1 MHTKLLY
8 LKALYLFF
16 FFIVS
21 GISAAAQATQLSV
34 LLNNASKADSLAA
47 TAALYQMPGNVLISI
62 KALNDSVSFNVPVN
76 KTYLLQVSAVGK
88 KTVRKTIPVKSLPL
102 NVTVSLVNNASDLE
116 GVLVVAKRPFI
127 KQEDDKTIVD
137 AEPLA
142 SASSN
147 AYEVLEKTPGAVLI
161 DGNVYLN
168 SSTAAV
174 IQINGRE
181 VKMSAEEVS
190 ALLKNLPAN
199 SVVKIEI
206 LRTPSAKYDASSS
219 GGIINIVLKKGV
231 KPGTSGTVNAEYSQ
245 GRYGNGGAGFSLNNN
260 NGKLKTNLGY
270 AFYRRKNFEDLASNR
285 IFKDTILSQHAY
297 TRYPSFSHFIN
308 GGIDYEISKNLTIGY
323 STRLSLGLNNNNSY
337 NDIETFTLAQ
347 PLPFATSLART
358 SNRNNNFNFNN
369 DVDIELKLD
378 SLGSNWKNE
387 FTFNINN
394 SKSTVQYDNILLQ
407 PIDTSLAGN
416 GLTRS
421 PRHYFA
427 WESDLE
433 KKIEKWTI
441 EAGGK
446 FSSSKLNSKADFT
459 ITQNA
464 NTFPDRTK
472 TAEFVYHE
480 KISSLYLQLSRKFGG
495 LSVKPGIRMEVTNMR
510 GNELTYDT
518 GFSIRRTDFFPYV
531 YLRHK
536 LFNLFGMN
544 ISANA
549 IFRKS
554 ISRPGYGALNPTPV
568 YVDQF
573 VYNIGNPSLQ
583 PQFTTNY
590 EFNITADEYPVF
602 SIGKNEIRD
611 IFTSVTYEDTSTK
624 IIYNTYDNLGKNDEF
639 YIRAIAGIPPGKKYF
654 FYTGAQHNLNR
665 YQGSYQKRPF
675 DYTNGSWL
683 FFMFHSYRMKSNTT
697 LSTFGFYRLRSLFNF
712 YELQPFGMVNFSVNQ
727 ALLKKKANI
736 ILSVNDIF
744 RTMRFDFKLQQ
755 ASINATGSRF
765 NDSRRLTLK
774 FIYNFGI
781 KPKQEGR
788 MNFDMPEQG

>member
-1 MHTKLLY
+1 MKSVYILVFLICTGLT
-8 LKALYLFF
+8 
-16 FFIVS
+16 V
-21 GISAAAQATQLSV
+21 AAQNTQLNIS
-34 LLNNASKADSLAA
+34 LNNTNKLDSVDA
-47 TAALYQMPGNVLISI
+47 TATLYQLPDSVRITT

-76 KTYLLQVSAVGK
+76 KTYLLQLSAVGK
-88 KTVRKTIPVKSLPL
+88 KTVLKNIQVKNLPL
-102 NVTVSLVNNASDLE
+102 NVNISMVNNASDLE
-116 GVLVVAKRPFI
+116 GVVVVAKRSFI

-137 AEPLA
+137 AEPL
-142 SASSN
+142 STTSSN

-168 SSTAAV
+168 SSTPAV

-231 KPGTSGTVNAEYSQ
+231 KLGTSGSVNAEYSQ
-245 GRYGNGGAGFSLNNN
+245 GRYTNGGAGFSLSNN
-260 NGKLKTNLGY
+260 NGKLKTNLAY
-270 AFYRRKNFEDLASNR
+270 SFYHRKNFEDLSSR
-285 IFKDTILSQHAY
+285 RFFKDTILAQHAY
-297 TRYPSFSHFIN
+297 TRYPSFSHFLN
-308 GGIDYEISKNLTIGY
+308 AGFDYEVNKK
-323 STRLSLGLNNNNSY
+323 LSVSYGARVTAGRNNNNS
-337 NDIETFTLAQ
+337 NNIIELLAAGQ
-347 PLPFATSLART
+347 PAALATSNALT

-369 DVDIELKLD
+369 DLDINFKLD
-378 SLGSNWKNE
+378 SLGSEWTNE
-387 FTFNINN
+387 LSFNINRG
-394 SKSTVQYDNILLQ
+394 KSRQHYDNILIQ
-407 PIDTSLAGN
+407 PLNSSIAGD
-416 GLTRS
+416 GLTNAR
-421 PRHYFA
+421 RYYFA
-427 WESDLE
+427 WESDLV
-433 KKIEKWTI
+433 KKIKTLTL
-441 EAGGK
+441 EAGTK
-446 FSSSKLNSKADFT
+446 FSSNKLNNEAGFTLTKGSLTSYDSSKSARFKYREE
-459 ITQNA
+459 IA
-464 NTFPDRTK
+464 S
-472 TAEFVYHE
+472 V
-480 KISSLYLQLSRKFGG
+480 YLQLSKKIGG
-495 LSVKPGIRMEVTNMR
+495 LSIKPGIRMEHTNMR

-518 GFSIRRTDFFPYV
+518 GFSIKRTDFFPYV

-536 LFNLFGMN
+536 LFNLFGMD
-544 ISANA
+544 ISANG

-573 VYNIGNPSLQ
+573 VYNIGNPALQ

-611 IFTSVTYEDTSTK
+611 IFTSVTYEDTATK
-624 IIYNTYDNLGKNDEF
+624 IIYNTHDNLGKNDEF
-639 YIRAIAGIPPGKKYF
+639 YIRAVAGIPPGKKYF

-665 YQGSYQKRPF
+665 YQGTYQKRPF

-683 FFMFHSYRMKSNTT
+683 FFMFHSYKVSTNTT

-727 ALLKKKANI
+727 SVMKKKANI
-736 ILSVNDIF
+736 ILSANDIF

-755 ASINATGSRF
+755 ASINAAGSRF

-781 KPKQEGR
+781 KPKQEGK
-788 MNFDMPEQG
+788 MNFDVPGESN